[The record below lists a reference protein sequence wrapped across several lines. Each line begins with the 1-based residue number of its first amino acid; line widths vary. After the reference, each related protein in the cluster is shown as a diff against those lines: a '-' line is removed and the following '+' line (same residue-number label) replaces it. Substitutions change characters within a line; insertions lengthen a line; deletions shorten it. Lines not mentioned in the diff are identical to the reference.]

1 MRHGYTLHRPM
12 AKTEHKI
19 DLRTDEIWA
28 EHYYSGKHISE
39 WKARSQAVREW
50 REQQQKSRKVRLF

>member
-1 MRHGYTLHRPM
+1 MT
-12 AKTEHKI
+12 KTEHKI

-28 EHYYSGKHISE
+28 EHYYSGEHISE

-50 REQQQKSRKVRLF
+50 REQQQKSRKVKLF